1 MENYYLGQRSPI
13 TLALPLGRSVG
24 HLGSNSEEEVVP
36 YQLVL
41 KGLGG
46 GAQAPGSHK
55 MSGLKPMKL
64 NCCSKLNVPQAAS

>member
-46 GAQAPGSHK
+46 AHK
-55 MSGLKPMKL
+55 PLDPIK
-64 NCCSKLNVPQAAS
+64 